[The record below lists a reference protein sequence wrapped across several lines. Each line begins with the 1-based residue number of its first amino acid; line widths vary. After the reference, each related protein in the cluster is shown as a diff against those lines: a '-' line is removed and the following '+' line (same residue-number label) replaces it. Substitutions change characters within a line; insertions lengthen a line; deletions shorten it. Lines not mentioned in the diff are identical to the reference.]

1 VNPLEVVTLISALP
15 AKRPSKNVQVGPNS
29 SKTLRAFPRQYP
41 GTISSTQATAERTHH
56 GGTNMAHE
64 TAGIP
69 QLAHRI
75 REYFAGPDQH
85 QPTREQLLLQEE
97 RRRERAR
104 IARELHDTLLQGLLS
119 ASMQLQVAEGF
130 LPPESP
136 AKPLLSRVHN
146 LMRKGIAEGRA
157 ALQGLRSADVPS
169 TSLEQALSAFHEELA
184 PADRARLR
192 IAKMGCPRTVDPAV
206 LDQIYLITREA
217 LLNALRHSQ
226 AKKIEVE
233 IRYFPRK
240 LRVTVRDDGT
250 GIDPQ
255 LLHASRKSHWGL
267 TVMRERAAN
276 IGAHLR
282 IRTRAN
288 AGTEVVLSLPSPL

>member
-1 VNPLEVVTLISALP
+1 
-15 AKRPSKNVQVGPNS
+15 
-29 SKTLRAFPRQYP
+29 
-41 GTISSTQATAERTHH
+41 
-56 GGTNMAHE
+56 MAQE

-69 QLAHRI
+69 QLARRI
-75 REYFAGPDQH
+75 QGYFTSPGPH
-85 QPTREQLLLQEE
+85 ESAREQILRQEE
-97 RRRERAR
+97 RRHERTR

-136 AKPLLSRVHN
+136 ARPLLSRVRK
-146 LMRKGIAEGRA
+146 LVGKGIAEGRA
-157 ALQGLRSADVPS
+157 ALQGLRSADVPA
-169 TSLEQALSAFHEELA
+169 TSLEQSLTDFHEALA
-184 PADRARLR
+184 PADRVRLR
-192 IAKMGCPRTVDPAV
+192 IIKMGRPKPLDPAI
-206 LDQIYLITREA
+206 LHQIFLITREA

-233 IRYFPRK
+233 IEYSPRK

-250 GIDPQ
+250 GIDPE
-255 LLHASRKSHWGL
+255 LLRSGRKSHWGL

-282 IRTRAN
+282 IWSKPN
-288 AGTEVVLSLPSPL
+288 AGTELVLSLPLNVGQTASCSSTSRT